1 MGYAKIQNTG
11 ISSAQFSLEVEWY
24 TEPTTWT
31 ESTPGH
37 SKSVKNDRSA
47 DQIVFCTSG
56 RKKYIYSKQLPM
68 LIIQMIPIQNSM

>member
-1 MGYAKIQNTG
+1 MGYGEIQNTG
-11 ISSAQFSLEVEWY
+11 ISYAQFSLELQWY

-56 RKKYIYSKQLPM
+56 RQKKH
-68 LIIQMIPIQNSM
+68 IQNNYQC